1 MVARTTIEEL
11 RRFVKSSAPCF
22 LPCPPHCCTPSR
34 PRLWLS
40 RWPRQPLIC
49 MEEQRRAKRA
59 PSSERNGW
67 WTQPRSR
74 RVLFRLRASPLS
86 PALSRTSYHSIRSII
101 NRCCLLSTA

>member
-1 MVARTTIEEL
+1 MVAHTTIEEL

-22 LPCPPHCCTPSR
+22 LPCSSHCCTPSR

-40 RWPRQPLIC
+40 RWP
-49 MEEQRRAKRA
+49 A
-59 PSSERNGW
+59 PSSERNVGW